1 MLSGLVTTVDPSVT
15 DPSPQ
20 VSVLIPCWNAAG
32 SIGRA
37 LDSVLGTTDPTIE
50 CIVVDDASTDGT
62 ADLVQSL
69 ADRDPRIVLVRAE
82 VNAGASA
89 ARNLGL
95 PLVRGEWLTFL
106 DSDDRMLPRALAAL
120 HGVAVATDALAV
132 IGQRIWSDGVDTW
145 ITPQYDRPDIREP
158 GRKSLVANPGL
169 MFYAS
174 GTGKLFHHSIR
185 EGLRFEGRVLG
196 DQPWT
201 LRALLRAGDRIEVIG
216 DVVYEWTRP
225 GPGHE
230 FTSITLEKRQSA
242 ARAADAVDVAIGALR
257 EVGAE
262 ADLQLPDDASRR
274 LIRAAYLDRLVRADF
289 AGPVSRAL
297 DTRDPGMRRLFEA
310 LTAFIAAA
318 PPDLVAHSD
327 AVVERVLRPPLA
339 HWDRVPHDARPA
351 YWSMVRALPAGTAL
365 PGRLLRSPLERAAIG
380 IGRQYPGRAG
390 TLLANGAAIAAP
402 VARRI
407 LARLPGSGRSAAGSA
422 APAQPDRR

>member
-1 MLSGLVTTVDPSVT
+1 MLTGPVTTVDRFVT

-20 VSVLIPCWNAAG
+20 VSVLIPCWNAAN

-37 LDSVLGTTDPTIE
+37 LDSVLGTADPTIE

-69 ADRDPRIVLVRAE
+69 ADRDPRIVLVRARE
-82 VNAGASA
+82 NAGASA

-106 DSDDRMLPRALAAL
+106 DSDDRMLPGALAAL
-120 HGVAVATDALAV
+120 HRAAVAADALAV

-145 ITPQYDRPDIREP
+145 ITPQYDRPDIRVP

-174 GTGKLFHHSIR
+174 GTGKLFHRSIR

-201 LRALLRAGDRIEVIG
+201 LRALLRAGDRIQVID
-216 DVVYEWTRP
+216 DVVYEWDRPRP
-225 GPGHE
+225 GNE
-230 FTSITLEKRQSA
+230 FTSITEQKRQSA
-242 ARAADAVDVAIGALR
+242 ARAANAVDVAIGALR
-257 EVGAE
+257 DVCAE

-274 LIRAAYLDRLVRADF
+274 LIHAAYLDRLVRADF

-297 DTRDPGMRRLFEA
+297 DTRDPGTRRLFEA
-310 LTAFIAAA
+310 LTAFIEAA
-318 PPDLVAHSD
+318 PADLVAHSD
-327 AVVERVLRPPLA
+327 AILERVLRPPLA

-351 YWSMVRALPAGTAL
+351 YWSMARALPVGTVV
-365 PGRLLRSPLERAAIG
+365 PSRLLRSPFERAALG
-380 IGRQYPGRAG
+380 IGRRHPGRAG
-390 TLLANGAAIAAP
+390 TLLANGTAMSAS
-402 VARRI
+402 VARRL
-407 LARLPGSGRSAAGSA
+407 LAHLPGRGR
-422 APAQPDRR
+422 